1 MIATYTLYTG
11 EGVNKEPFPTN
22 NTNKRRKEHFVTL
35 STNNLSTYLR
45 KATFTMVRETYLYDT
60 LSVTSNATVEEISR
74 AYKKLALKYHPDK
87 TNHDPQLTE
96 KFKEMTRAYEVLKD
110 SKQRSVYDR
119 FGEEGLDLVVATDN
133 SPQYNE
139 TLSPQ
144 QFHHF
149 YTASSTS
156 RNNGSS
162 SSRRNFQHPFANDM
176 FSQVFEDINS
186 MFSNS
191 NSFFAS
197 HTSTTS
203 PFDNMRRGSG
213 FQQQLQQQPMKKVV
227 KPYGEPLQNQL
238 VRGDDIHHKC
248 EVTLHDLMYGK
259 VIKLSLPKVTKC
271 LHCDGCGGLNVKTC
285 KTCLGLGRVMVIQYN
300 QFAQYKQTSSCASCQ
315 GTGIYMKPEDRCI
328 YCNGGFVEETK
339 ILQVYVPPGAKS
351 GDVIIIRGESDE
363 GRNIIPGD
371 LIIELR
377 QTPHPYLV
385 RKNND
390 LFMNYE
396 LDLKTALLGGEVMV
410 PNFLRMGQFLKI
422 YINCHGHQSINSEKI
437 QEGEIVGTIKT
448 NEPKVIHGLG
458 MPINTEL
465 LSNNGKIVQP
475 NDKQDPN
482 FVQNMMLSD
491 ESFRRGN
498 LYINFHIQLP
508 SADEFSEQ
516 SFIDLQKIL
525 PNRSTYIPSPSDSV
539 VEGHLSNVSPTTK
552 KRKIME

>member
-1 MIATYTLYTG
+1 
-11 EGVNKEPFPTN
+11 
-22 NTNKRRKEHFVTL
+22 
-35 STNNLSTYLR
+35 
-45 KATFTMVRETYLYDT
+45 MVRETYLYDT
-60 LSVTSNATVEEISR
+60 LSVRSNASIEEISR

-119 FGEEGLDLVVATDN
+119 FGEEGLDSVVATDA

-139 TLSPQ
+139 PPPQPPQQ

-149 YTASSTS
+149 YTASSRS
-156 RNNGSS
+156 GSGSSS

-197 HTSTTS
+197 HSSSTSS
-203 PFDNMRRGSG
+203 PFGNMRS
-213 FQQQLQQQPMKKVV
+213 QQSQSQSQSQSQQQQPMKKVV
-227 KPYGEPLQNQL
+227 KPYGEPLSNQFI
-238 VRGDDIHHKC
+238 RGDDIHHSC

-285 KTCLGLGRVMVIQYN
+285 KTCLGSGRVIVIQYN

-315 GTGIYMKPEDRCI
+315 GTGICMKPKDRCI
-328 YCNGGFVEETK
+328 YCDGGGYVEETK
-339 ILQVYVPPGAKS
+339 IIQVYVPPGAKS
-351 GDVIIIRGESDE
+351 GDVIVVTGESDE
-363 GRNIIPGD
+363 GRNI
-371 LIIELR
+371 
-377 QTPHPYLV
+377 
-385 RKNND
+385 NND

-396 LDLKTALLGGEVMV
+396 LDLRTALLGGEVMI

-437 QEGEIVGTIKT
+437 QEGEIVGTINT

-465 LSNNGKIVQP
+465 LVNNGKIVQP
-475 NDKQDPN
+475 NDRQDPSY
-482 FVQNMMLSD
+482 VENMMLTN
-491 ESFRRGN
+491 ENYRRGN
-498 LYINFHIQLP
+498 LYINFHVQLP
-508 SADEFSEQ
+508 SSDEISEEGLV
-516 SFIDLQKIL
+516 DLQKIL

-539 VEGHLSNVSPTTK
+539 VEGHLANVSPVTK
-552 KRKIME
+552 KRKIVD